1 MRKLSWAEEVD
12 RGMIPEFGE
21 LGEVADNPGERDGRL
36 CNNGANRPFN
46 PAESFPDSE
55 EYP

>member
-1 MRKLSWAEEVD
+1 V
-12 RGMIPEFGE
+12 IPEFGE